1 MKHSL
6 AQETCVQTEEVDLA
20 KEKGEVPTEGADKE
34 VKVLPEEEK
43 MQDMDTHPSI
53 DSADDQSKTKEEGV
67 SQNQAQDPIDLTP
80 QEQITV
86 LTDLVASIAEN
97 MSPTQT
103 GHSVDVPPQS
113 IDMNGLDHLISHYV
127 QNDSSGYVEQNKGME
142 NGDQVG
148 LIVQEVSGL
157 SCKEQSPIPMSDAV
171 PDSNGHS
178 IAIGQNQGSEATR
191 TNPKEIHVPI
201 QSPGVLSHTE
211 PAMTPEKYSSN
222 LDSKYSDVFYS
233 T

>member
-20 KEKGEVPTEGADKE
+20 KEKGEVPAEGADKE